1 MSHYLVQVA
10 YTPEAWATMV
20 KNPQDR
26 LAAIAPAVEGLGGKV
41 KDGYLSFG
49 DYDTVAICE
58 FPDNVSAAAFAAAG
72 ISWWS
77 VQDLQD
83 NATADR

>member
-20 KNPQDR
+20 KNPQNR

-72 ISWWS
+72 IGRWI

-83 NATADR
+83 NPTADR